1 MSGVAS
7 AVLWRRE
14 SSGYKAIGQ
23 EEEEEEKQLGFELSL
38 LE

>member
-14 SSGYKAIGQ
+14 RSGYKARGQ
-23 EEEEEEKQLGFELSL
+23 EEEEEEGQLVFELSL